1 MRIPALLA
9 AAALALVA
17 PSALSAH
24 VSVTASVPAEGST
37 VKAPKTLSIAFN
49 KPVDQASAA
58 ASIIMTAMPG
68 VENHGEMAIRN
79 FTPSWSADGQT
90 LTLNLRQPL
99 RAGTYEL
106 RWQATGADGH
116 AVSGVVT
123 FEVA

>member
-9 AAALALVA
+9 ALALGLAA
-17 PSALSAH
+17 PGAVSAH
-24 VSVTASVPAEGST
+24 VEVTASIPSA
-37 VKAPKTLSIAFN
+37 KAPRTVSIAFSQ
-49 KPVDQASAA
+49 PVDPASAA
-58 ASIIMTAMPG
+58 ASIVMTAMPG
-68 VENHGEMAIRN
+68 VANYGEMAIRN
-79 FTPSWSADGQT
+79 FTPNWSADGQT

-106 RWQATGADGH
+106 RWQATAQDGH